1 MKQVTGSEHDEIL
14 QGLKQNWEDAML
26 QYQCL
31 PVVCDNLYR
40 KHTKERLE
48 AQLKNI
54 ERDIELFEKHRM
66 IYVAWIR
73 PIAHS
78 AKGFLKTA
86 PHLTTCKMF
95 IQLS

>member
-1 MKQVTGSEHDEIL
+1 MILEVKYYCCFVVRRGAMKQITADEHHEIL
-14 QGLKQNWEDAML
+14 QGLKKNWEEAML

-66 IYVAWIR
+66 VYVA
-73 PIAHS
+73 
-78 AKGFLKTA
+78 
-86 PHLTTCKMF
+86 
-95 IQLS
+95 